1 MRYSRSTY
9 RTATLVAALLIGA
22 TPGLASNSAQAG
34 EYLQEDPVTTSES
47 GDRQPRDDEAR
58 EVADTT
64 TNTSASA
71 TASASSSSSTSS
83 SSKGNGD
90 CVAESSASA
99 TARAGDEQKEDHDS
113 ARQVSRDGDCE
124 SRSSSKASART
135 GGSPSGKADEE

>member
-1 MRYSRSTY
+1 MRYSRSTH
-9 RTATLVAALLIGA
+9 RTATLVAALLIGS
-22 TPGLASNSAQAG
+22 TPGLASNTAQAG
-34 EYLQEDPVTTSES
+34 EYLQEDTVTTSES
-47 GDRQPRDDEAR
+47 GDRQPRDDDTR

-64 TNTSASA
+64 TNASA
-71 TASASSSSSTSS
+71 TASASSSSSSSS

-99 TARAGDEQKEDHDS
+99 TARAGDQQKEDHDS

-124 SRSSSKASART
+124 ARSSSKASART

>member
-1 MRYSRSTY
+1 MRYPRSTH
-9 RTATLVAALLIGA
+9 RTATLVAALLIGS
-22 TPGLASNSAQAG
+22 TPGLASNTAHAG
-34 EYLQEDPVTTSES
+34 EYVQEDPVTTSES
-47 GDRQPRDDEAR
+47 SDRQPRDNEGR

-64 TNTSASA
+64 TNASASA
-71 TASASSSSSTSS
+71 TASSSS

-99 TARAGDEQKEDHDS
+99 RARAGDEQKADHDS

-124 SRSSSKASART
+124 ARSSSKASART